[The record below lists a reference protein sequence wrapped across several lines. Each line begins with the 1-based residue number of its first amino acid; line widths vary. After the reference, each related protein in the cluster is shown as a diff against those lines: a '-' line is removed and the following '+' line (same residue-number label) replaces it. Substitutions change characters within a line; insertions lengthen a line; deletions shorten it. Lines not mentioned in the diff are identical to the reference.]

1 VSRKLH
7 HFLKIHCIVCRRA
20 CALDY
25 PQLSAIAQPWA
36 INRRTGLPCEHG
48 GVGASFA
55 AATRLRR
62 WGMSS
67 SDAFPR
73 ARRNPDADPA
83 ELEWAGYVVEQAVG
97 ASLGLIGPDVLG
109 LAVEVRKDGVIFHVA
124 LFRRSKRADDDIEDM
139 VFEFDALT
147 AGDME
152 GGIPWSVAITVGGL
166 SPRWDGG
173 QLRPIS
179 LAHESVRIAVES
191 TDS

>member
-1 VSRKLH
+1 MPRQSNSTARKSLIASSTLAWKSVADIIIGVPLRARQGKSSRGIL
-7 HFLKIHCIVCRRA
+7 FCRRP

-109 LAVEVRKDGVIFHVA
+109 LAVEVRKDGVISMSHC
-124 LFRRSKRADDDIEDM
+124 S
-139 VFEFDALT
+139 DAANGPT
-147 AGDME
+147 
-152 GGIPWSVAITVGGL
+152 T
-166 SPRWDGG
+166 
-173 QLRPIS
+173 IS
-179 LAHESVRIAVES
+179 RTWCSSSMR
-191 TDS
+191 